1 MALQNEEALV
11 ERASRGDLSAFEAL
25 VRAYETKLYNVALRM
40 VSDSEDAM
48 DIVQEV
54 FLKAHQAL
62 PGFRGDSKFST
73 WIYRICMNA
82 SLDHLR
88 RRKKAQVYSLDAPVE
103 FSDSE
108 VQRQVEDPVDS
119 TEDLV
124 EAKFLGE
131 KLFAILDDLEPH
143 YRAVLILCDVQ
154 GYSYQEIAEILDTSL
169 GTVKS
174 RIHRARNILRKLIA
188 RNKSFHLTS
197 NRTEGGTK
205 RDLP

>member
-54 FLKAHQAL
+54 FLKAYQAL

-188 RNKSFHLTS
+188 AEQILPSYVKQDGR
-197 NRTEGGTK
+197 
-205 RDLP
+205 RDEA

>member
-1 MALQNEEALV
+1 MALPNEQAIV
-11 ERASRGDLSAFEAL
+11 KRASKGDLSAFEVL
-25 VRAYETKLYNVALRM
+25 VKAYETKLYNVAFRM

-54 FLKAHQAL
+54 FLKAYQAL
-62 PGFRGDSKFST
+62 PNFRGDSKFST

-108 VQRQVEDPVDS
+108 AQRQVEDPVDN

-124 EAKFLGE
+124 EARFLGE
-131 KLFAILDDLEPH
+131 KILAILNDLEPH
-143 YRAVLILCDVQ
+143 YRAVVILCDVQ

-174 RIHRARNILRKLIA
+174 RIHRARNILRKLMDEEQIFPSYVKHDE
-188 RNKSFHLTS
+188 R
-197 NRTEGGTK
+197 
-205 RDLP
+205 RDDK

>member
-1 MALQNEEALV
+1 MALPNEQAIV
-11 ERASRGDLSAFEAL
+11 ERASRGDVAAFEAL
-25 VRAYETKLYNVALRM
+25 VKAYETKLYNVAFRM

-54 FLKAHQAL
+54 FLKAYQAL
-62 PGFRGDSKFST
+62 PNFRGDSKFST

-88 RRKKAQVYSLDAPVE
+88 RHKKAQVYSLDAPVE

-108 VQRQVEDPVDS
+108 AQRQVEDSAES
-119 TEDLV
+119 TEEIV
-124 EAKFLGE
+124 EARFLGE
-131 KLFAILDDLEPH
+131 KMLHVLNDLEPH

-154 GYSYQEIAEILDTSL
+154 GYSYQEIAEILDMSL

-174 RIHRARNILRKLIA
+174 RIHRARNILRKLMDA
-188 RNKSFHLTS
+188 EQSFPS
-197 NRTEGGTK
+197 YVKQDER
-205 RDLP
+205 RDDR

>member
-188 RNKSFHLTS
+188 AEQILPSYVKQDGR
-197 NRTEGGTK
+197 
-205 RDLP
+205 RDEA

>member
-1 MALQNEEALV
+1 VALQNEEALV

-54 FLKAHQAL
+54 FLKAYQAL

-188 RNKSFHLTS
+188 AEQILPSYVKQDGR
-197 NRTEGGTK
+197 
-205 RDLP
+205 RDEA